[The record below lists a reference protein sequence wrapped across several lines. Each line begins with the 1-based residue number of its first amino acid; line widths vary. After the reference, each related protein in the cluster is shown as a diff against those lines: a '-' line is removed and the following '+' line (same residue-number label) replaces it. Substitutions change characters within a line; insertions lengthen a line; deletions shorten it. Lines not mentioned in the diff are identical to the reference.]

1 MKQSLNTWMVIVTPR
16 LNFLLVVATFLFLA
30 GCDDNETSPP
40 ASKEINLANNNALGS
55 VLVDGDGRTLYFF
68 AKDTKGSSTCEGGCL
83 NTWPIFHIEN
93 PELSAGLSSSDFGE
107 ITRADGQEQTTYK
120 GWPLYYYSPDGN
132 GVLEGPG
139 ETLGDGVNNVWYV
152 AKDDY
157 SLMVAD
163 AQLVGDDGIN
173 YTSSY
178 VAGDGSTKYFTDGYG
193 RTLYM
198 FTQDYKND
206 NNFTATDLS
215 NNGVWPVFH
224 VEIAALPSY
233 INKDEFGEITLADGS
248 TKQTT
253 FRGWPLYYFG
263 EDAMTR
269 GSNKGVSFPSP
280 GVWPILNN
288 GTTMATDAPTVITTA
303 DDEFGTIITDA
314 EGRSLYFFTR
324 DSDGTNHCTDG
335 CVSVWPIF
343 YVETVT
349 LKSGSVLSAADFGEI
364 TLADGLTKQTTYK
377 GWPLYYYSPS
387 ANGMIEPAGD
397 VGGDGVNNVWRVA
410 KESYDL
416 MYVDAQL
423 IGHDGVNYIY
433 SGGTITTGTGVTKY
447 FTDAYGRTIYT
458 FKNDAKDDN
467 NFTASDFSNDSVWP
481 IFHVTIDELPSGMDK
496 SEFGEIDV
504 FGRKQLTF
512 RGWPLYYFGQD
523 QMIRGNNKGI
533 SFPSPGVWPIAK
545 DDLAAAQ

>member
-1 MKQSLNTWMVIVTPR
+1 MKTINLRMLLTAVT
-16 LNFLLVVATFLFLA
+16 LLFLA
-30 GCDDNETSPP
+30 ACKDDETITPEVP
-40 ASKEINLANNNALGS
+40 KEINLASNATLGTI
-55 VLVDGDGRTLYFF
+55 LVDGNGSTLYFF
-68 AKDTKGSSTCEGGCL
+68 AKDTKGTSTCNDGCT
-83 NTWPIFHIEN
+83 NTWPVFYVE
-93 PELSAGLSSSDFGE
+93 GLEVGTGLISSDFGE
-107 ITRADGQEQTTYK
+107 ITRSDGEKQITYK
-120 GWPLYYYSPDGN
+120 GWPLYYYSPASD
-132 GVLEGPG
+132 GVLESPG

-157 SLMVAD
+157 SLMIAD
-163 AQLVGDDGIN
+163 AQLVGHDGLN
-173 YTSSY
+173 YTSEY
-178 VAGDGSTKYFTDGYG
+178 VAGDGSTKYFTDEYG

-198 FTQDYKND
+198 FTKDYKDD
-206 NNFTATDLS
+206 NNFTAADLS
-215 NNGVWPVFH
+215 NNSVWPVYH
-224 VEIAALPSY
+224 VEMEDLPSY
-233 INKDEFGEITLADGS
+233 INSTEFGEITLADGI

-263 EDAMTR
+263 QDAMVR

-288 GTTMATDAPTVITTA
+288 ETAMALDAPTVITTE
-303 DDEFGTIITDA
+303 DDVFGTIITDA
-314 EGRSLYFFTR
+314 AGNSLYFFTK
-324 DSDGTNHCTDG
+324 DANGTNNCTGG
-335 CVSVWPIF
+335 CAPVWPVFHVATI
-343 YVETVT
+343 T
-349 LKSGSVLSAADFGEI
+349 LKAGSVLSAGDFSEI
-364 TLADGLTKQTTYK
+364 ILSDGVTKQTTYK
-377 GWPLYYYSPS
+377 GWPLYYYSPTS
-387 ANGMIEPAGD
+387 NGVIEATGS

-416 MYVDAQL
+416 MYADAQL
-423 IGHDGVNYIY
+423 VGHDGINYIY
-433 SGGTITTGTGVTKY
+433 SGGAITTGTGITKY

-458 FKNDAKDDN
+458 FKNDTKDDN

-481 IFHVTIDELPSGMDK
+481 IFHLTIDELPSGMDK